1 MRTTLTSG
9 AWVEHRPIQDLKGAD
24 KRALARIGKPEVVLT
39 PSGEPDLGSMLGGMD
54 IMTWVSDQQDAVWA
68 LAITAWSWELPVP
81 AFDGGQVTGVEVF
94 GELPLD
100 DYEELETLFAP
111 FLAKLTRK
119 PDPKGTTTSSSN
131 GSSRASAAPG
141 SLKG

>member
-54 IMTWVSDQQDAVWA
+54 IMTWVADQQDAVWA
-68 LAITAWSWELPVP
+68 LAITAWSWEHPVP
-81 AFDGGQVTGVEVF
+81 AFDGAGVTGVEVF

-131 GSSRASAAPG
+131 GSSRASGAHG
-141 SLKG
+141 SRTA

>member
-9 AWVEHRPIQDLKGAD
+9 SWVEHRPIQDLKGAD

-54 IMTWVSDQQDAVWA
+54 IMTWVSDQQDAAWA
-68 LAITAWSWELPVP
+68 LVISAWSWELPVP
-81 AFDGGQVTGVEVF
+81 AFDGHQVTGAEVF
-94 GELPLD
+94 GEIPLD

-131 GSSRASAAPG
+131 GSSRASGAPG